1 MDNKY
6 LGRILADTH
15 TYRDQ
20 NTNRLVNQ
28 GSEICNYRE
37 VQLVERIYDNI
48 PEELFDDFAE
58 LLTIQYDVTFD
69 E

>member
-20 NTNRLVNQ
+20 NTNRLVSQ

-58 LLTIQYDVTFD
+58 LLTIQYDVAFD